1 MNYEHILVTVNLT
14 KINQQVIDRALSLAK
29 ATGAKVSFIH
39 VDLSCT
45 ENFSILRECDE
56 TPAEEISNSKSA
68 SKEELQRQLQALAD
82 RADYPITNTL
92 VVSGGLRYKLE
103 QTIRKMDVDLLVC
116 GHHHNFWSRV
126 VSSVR
131 ELVDTSPIDLLIVHL
146 DD

>member
-1 MNYEHILVTVNLT
+1 MNYEHILVAVNLT
-14 KINQQVIDRALSLAK
+14 KINQEVIARALSLAK

-39 VDLSCT
+39 VDISCVD
-45 ENFSILRECDE
+45 NFSILREDE
-56 TPAEEISNSKSA
+56 HTPDEASSKS
-68 SKEELQRQLQALAD
+68 KDELQQQLQALAEQ
-82 RADYPITNTL
+82 ADYPITNTL

-103 QTIRKMDVDLLVC
+103 QTVRKMDVDLLVC

-146 DD
+146 ND

>member
-14 KINQQVIDRALSLAK
+14 KINQEVIDKALSLAK

-39 VDLSCT
+39 VDISCVD
-45 ENFSILRECDE
+45 NASILRKDDRCSDE
-56 TPAEEISNSKSA
+56 VLSKS
-68 SKEELQRQLQALAD
+68 KDELQRQLQALAE
-82 RADYPITNTL
+82 RADYPISNTL

-103 QTIRKMDVDLLVC
+103 ETVRKMDVDLLVC
-116 GHHHNFWSRV
+116 GHHHNFWSRI

-146 DD
+146 ND